1 MKTIKLTDS
10 FSCFLR
16 DAVRLLLV
24 AIGALLM
31 GFNIQ
36 SFVHAG
42 NLFPGGF
49 TGLSL
54 LLQEIFYRFVGI
66 TLPFS
71 VINLILNAIPAII
84 SFKFIGPRFTIFS
97 CVMIVLASFFTDVL
111 PSISVTDD
119 VLLAAVFGGFI
130 NACAISIC
138 LFAGAT
144 SGGTDFIAIYFSE
157 RHGKDAWNYVLIGNA
172 VVLLVAGYLFG
183 WNRALYSI
191 FFQFTSTQ
199 ALKLLYRKY
208 QRLTM
213 LIITSSPEEVYTI
226 IKDTTHHDA
235 TLFTGIGCY
244 KNTERNMLYSVVS
257 ADEVRALMPLIKRAD
272 PGAFVNVLATRQING
287 RFYQRPN
294 D

>member
-1 MKTIKLTDS
+1 MKNKKVSDTVSAT
-10 FSCFLR
+10 LR
-16 DAVRLLLV
+16 DVMRLMLV
-24 AIGALLM
+24 ALGALLM
-31 GFNIQ
+31 GFNIK
-36 SFVHAG
+36 SFVNAG
-42 NLFPGGF
+42 DLFPGGF

-54 LLQEIFYRFVGI
+54 LIQEIFHRYAGI
-66 TLPFS
+66 SVPFS
-71 VINLILNAIPAII
+71 IINLLLNAFPVII
-84 SFKFIGPRFTIFS
+84 SFKFIGHRFTIFS
-97 CVMIVLASFFTDVL
+97 CVMIVLASFFTDML
-111 PSISVTDD
+111 PSINISND
-119 VLLAAVFGGFI
+119 VLLDAVFGGFI

-172 VVLLVAGYLFG
+172 VVLLIAGYLFG
-183 WNRALYSI
+183 WDRALYSI

-213 LIITSSPEEVYTI
+213 LIITAEPQEVYTI
-226 IKDTTHHDA
+226 IKNTTHHDA

-244 KNTERNMLYSVVS
+244 KNTERHMLYSVVS
-257 ADEVRALMPLIKRAD
+257 ADEVHTLVPLVKKAD
-272 PGAFVNVLATRQING
+272 PGAFVNVLKTDHVTG